1 MPISPH
7 VKWWDRQTGAAAD
20 VSPTFDW
27 WDRQMAAAVEVSPHA
42 QWRDRWMGAAA
53 DVSGHKE
60 GPWEVKGSRRSTAVL
75 EFSMEVLDSVP

>member
-1 MPISPH
+1 
-7 VKWWDRQTGAAAD
+7 
-20 VSPTFDW
+20 
-27 WDRQMAAAVEVSPHA
+27 MAAAVEVSPHA